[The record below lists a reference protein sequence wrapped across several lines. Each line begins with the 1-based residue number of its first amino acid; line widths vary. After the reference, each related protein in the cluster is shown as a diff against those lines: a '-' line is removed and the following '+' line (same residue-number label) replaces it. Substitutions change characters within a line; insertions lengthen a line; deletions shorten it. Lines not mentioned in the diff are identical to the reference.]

1 VLTSSVVVAIGL
13 CNRFRRHLA
22 FVRSGISRVYH
33 PLPHLIGYRSRDK
46 LGSKVKQGPKHF
58 RSLHLR
64 LDFGAVGCR
73 ALPPSSADSSA
84 VLVCVGSVLS
94 KNTTSCGTLRGEAP
108 SAKCAGNRKQRLR
121 FGVADGRPIAV
132 EPWMASP
139 IKRPSMRRRR
149 FSCSSCKAWHRAMSS
164 TVAPGGAAAGS
175 VWRQPV

>member
-64 LDFGAVGCR
+64 LDFEAVGCC
-73 ALPPSSADSSA
+73 ALPSSSVDSSA
-84 VLVCVGSVLS
+84 VLVCGL
-94 KNTTSCGTLRGEAP
+94 
-108 SAKCAGNRKQRLR
+108 
-121 FGVADGRPIAV
+121 
-132 EPWMASP
+132 SP
-139 IKRPSMRRRR
+139 IEEHDKLWDVARGGALCEMRR
-149 FSCSSCKAWHRAMSS
+149 
-164 TVAPGGAAAGS
+164 
-175 VWRQPV
+175 